1 MPSRPL
7 LLPKKTQQSVAAIAD
22 RCEIEL
28 LELALAQ
35 NADDFEVL
43 ARLGE
48 LYSRVGRLAEG
59 LAIDIRLVGMAP
71 RDPIVH
77 YNLACSLA
85 LTRQSDAAL
94 TALSEAIRLGYNDL
108 DHLLDDADLRSLH
121 GIAGFRELLA
131 LLGHQ
136 ESPT

>member
-1 MPSRPL
+1 MPLRPL
-7 LLPKKTQQSVAAIAD
+7 LIEPKTQESIAAIAD

-28 LELALAQ
+28 LELALME
-35 NADDFEVL
+35 NARDFDVL

-48 LYSRVGRLAEG
+48 LYSRVGRLTEG

-85 LTRQSDAAL
+85 LTRQVDAAVSSL
-94 TALSEAIRLGYNDL
+94 QEAVRLGYDDL
-108 DHLLDDADLRSLH
+108 DHLLEDDDLKSLH
-121 GIAGFRELLA
+121 GLAAFRDLLDELGFPEV
-131 LLGHQ
+131 
-136 ESPT
+136 SK

>member
-7 LLPKKTQQSVAAIAD
+7 LLPQKTQESIAAIAD

-28 LELALAQ
+28 LEVALTQ
-35 NADDFEVL
+35 NGEDFEVL

-48 LYSRVGRLAEG
+48 LYSRVGRLSEG
-59 LAIDIRLVGMAP
+59 LALDIRLVGMAP

-85 LTRQSDAAL
+85 LTRQTDAAI
-94 TALSEAIRLGYNDL
+94 TALAEAIRLGYDDL
-108 DHLLDDADLRSLH
+108 EHLLADADLNSLH
-121 GIAGFRELLA
+121 SMVEFKDLLGR
-131 LLGHQ
+131 LGHQ
-136 ESPT
+136 ELPT